1 MLAIDGPKW
10 WEQPSVSQTFASSF
24 KAAAEVGNQILRVEQ
39 AKNDIKLQGL
49 QMADSMLQQ
58 QERSQRMRQAEQE
71 FPLRLGA
78 LRLQQAQA
86 ERENANLLHDQGELE
101 RHYYEP
107 EYEPN
112 FFDPKNKI
120 AWWGKQIQE
129 KGAEARILG
138 MQRQLEVSEAAQ
150 RAREEKAKLD
160 ADRLQF
166 QVDKSRDELNALKE
180 WREGVL
186 KERRSNRE
194 SREGIASARM
204 DEEHRK
210 ILLGHYEKQLKPL
223 RESLDIDPKEKRD
236 AIAAQIKD
244 IEFKIGSLTARKQGV
259 TADAPTDTTASPTP
273 QPATKPTLEWV
284 YGKDG
289 KLTPKKREKDDKEDS
304 GEE

>member
-10 WEQPSVSQTFASSF
+10 WEMPSAAQTFSESF
-24 KAAAEVGNQILRVEQ
+24 KSAAEVGNQILRVEQ

-58 QERSQRMRQAEQE
+58 QERSQRMKQAEQE

-107 EYEPN
+107 DYEPN
-112 FFDPKNKI
+112 FFDPKNRF

-129 KGAEARILG
+129 KSAEARMLG
-138 MQRQLEVSEAAQ
+138 MQRQLEASEAAQ

-160 ADRLQF
+160 ADRMQF
-166 QVDKSRDELNALKE
+166 QVEKSRDELNALKE
-180 WREGVL
+180 WRSGVL
-186 KERRSNRE
+186 KERQSDRA
-194 SREGIASARM
+194 SREGIAGSKL
-204 DEEHRK
+204 DEQHRK
-210 ILLGHYEKQLKPL
+210 SLRDYYSKDLQKL
-223 RESLDIDPKEKRD
+223 RESLDLAPKDKKS
-236 AIAAQIKD
+236 AIESQIKD
-244 IEFKIGSLTARKQGV
+244 IESKIGSLTVRKQDA
-259 TADAPTDTTASPTP
+259 TADSAPDKPAGQTP
-273 QPATKPTLEWV
+273 QSATKPTLEWV